1 MLFKLSFRNAKRT
14 FSDYLIYMITV
25 SLAIAMEF
33 AFNRIVF
40 IDEIKSLSAIAE
52 GFTYMLIFAS
62 AFMMFVVA
70 LMIKYMVK
78 FIVDKRSNE
87 FGLYMLMGIETNKI
101 KKIFWIEQILLFFIS
116 LVFGILLGILLG
128 EVLKVIVYNFL
139 GFNYSFK
146 LEGFIKSTIVTTGV
160 TLAAYLFSYVF
171 SFRLFKKNKI
181 IDWINTE
188 NKNEISKVKNK
199 YVNNIIFICSLVLM
213 VLGLLLLNFT
223 FKYNLDIFGLLVSIL
238 LIALSVYGIASSG
251 FVILNKLLLRDNKNF
266 TNRVLSIR
274 FIGNKIN
281 TMSKQLGTLAIL
293 FVLSLSLISLGVIF
307 ANYYKSF
314 EDEYSKFDVVFK
326 NERDDEDFAKG
337 LSNIISKFDVKEYS
351 EISVY
356 KTRDIEIFKKIYPSY
371 REKNM
376 IETIIPLSVY
386 NNLRTA
392 SGYNEISLDDNEF
405 TIQTFFQRQDLK
417 AKIPLGEY
425 TFLGKKYKLKNINY
439 EAMNTAAIANYY
451 VVLND
456 EELQNLKPSYST
468 YLWNLGDYDYNEL
481 HYELLKYAIAE
492 GKETTELYTIIGQ
505 EWVDLSHNISIS
517 KMILNEY
524 LVSLTGSALSLLLIG
539 LIFILVMCTV
549 LSMNI
554 LSEMKMYKK
563 RYEILEKIGVSKSEL
578 KSLVWKQIWIL
589 FIFPLILGLPVALV
603 AVIIIGQ
610 IFSTMMTFSYIS
622 MNFLITVLIF
632 VLIYL
637 IYMFATYK
645 TYKSAVIE

>member
-14 FSDYLIYMITV
+14 FSDYLIYMTTV

-33 AFNRIVF
+33 ALNRIVF
-40 IDEIKSLSAIAE
+40 IDEIKSLSAVAE

-274 FIGNKIN
+274 FTGSKIN

-293 FVLSLSLISLGVIF
+293 FIVSLSLISMGVIS

-314 EDEYSKFDVVFK
+314 EGEYGKFDMAFRD
-326 NERDDEDFAKG
+326 ERNDEEFAKG
-337 LSNIISKFDVKEYS
+337 LSNIVSKFDVKEYL
-351 EISVY
+351 EIPVY
-356 KTRDIEIFKKIYPSY
+356 KTKDIEIFKKIYPEY
-371 REKNM
+371 EEEYLT
-376 IETIIPLSVY
+376 ETIIPLSVY

-392 SGYNEISLDDNEF
+392 SGYNKISLKDNEF
-405 TIQTFFQRQDLK
+405 TIQTFFQMQDLK
-417 AKIPLGEY
+417 EKIPLGEY
-425 TFLGKKYKLKNINY
+425 TFLGKEYKLKNINY
-439 EAMNTAAIANYY
+439 EAMNTSDIANYY

-456 EELQNLKPSYST
+456 EELQSLKPSYSA

-481 HYELLKYAIAE
+481 HDELLKYAVAE
-492 GKETTELYTIIGQ
+492 GKETRNVYSISG

-517 KMILNEY
+517 EIILNEY

-554 LSEMKMYKK
+554 LSEVKIYKK
-563 RYEILEKIGVSKSEL
+563 RYEVLKKIGMGQSEIKKL
-578 KSLVWKQIWIL
+578 IWKQILML
-589 FIFPLILGLPVALV
+589 FIFPLILGLPVAF
-603 AVIIIGQ
+603 ASVIILSQMLIEV
-610 IFSTMMTFSYIS
+610 MTFSYIL
-622 MNFLITVLIF
+622 MNILITALIF

-637 IYMFATYK
+637 VYMLATYK